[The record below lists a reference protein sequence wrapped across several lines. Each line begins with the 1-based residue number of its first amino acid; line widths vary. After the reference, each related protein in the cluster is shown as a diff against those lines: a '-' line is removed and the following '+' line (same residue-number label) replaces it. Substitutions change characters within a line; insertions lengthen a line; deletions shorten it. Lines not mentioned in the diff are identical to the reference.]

1 MGASRLNK
9 DNVVSVLSFWG
20 YRIRI
25 WYQLLLKFNRLL
37 QNTELRSGEVRVEED
52 EGPESS

>member
-9 DNVVSVLSFWG
+9 DSVVSVLSFWG